1 MTTINAATCVGF
13 MEDFMNTKG
22 NQQYQDTHGRII
34 KTVIVFLQKKELR
47 EITVAEV
54 CRAIGINR
62 STFYEHFLDIYD
74 VMDKTEM
81 EYAKQMADLISE
93 NLPSSM
99 KEASLRVLDFIR
111 EHRSF
116 YKCSTD
122 MGRQLHIPEE
132 LMSGELTERRR
143 QTAASLW
150 ENDPVM
156 AGYQWEYMK
165 GSFNAIV
172 KEWLRRG
179 CAETTEQ
186 IFDILRRLSGTW
198 SLRQK

>member
-1 MTTINAATCVGF
+1 
-13 MEDFMNTKG
+13 MNTRG
-22 NQQYQDTHGRII
+22 NQQYQETHGKII
-34 KTVIVFLQKKELR
+34 ETVIALLQKKELR
-47 EITVAEV
+47 QITVAEV
-54 CRAIGINR
+54 CRAVEINR

-74 VMDKTEM
+74 VMDKTEKD
-81 EYAKQMADLISE
+81 YAKQMADLIAE
-93 NLPSSM
+93 NLPLSL
-99 KEASLRVLDFIR
+99 KGASLQVLDFIR
-111 EHRSF
+111 ERKAF
-116 YKCSTD
+116 YGCS
-122 MGRQLHIPEE
+122 MSLGRQLHIPED
-132 LMSGELTERRR
+132 LMGGELTERRK

-179 CAETTEQ
+179 CVESTEQ

-198 SLRQK
+198 SLQQK